1 MAAAMACPMV
11 RPTKNAASQIARELT
26 LSQGMPRLPL
36 QAATLWK
43 LCPRSLPEAR
53 RLCSLV
59 RARQLFLPPWRGCR
73 TPRLRVDAH
82 ANHLSDFWQNEP
94 KVPYTGDMPAGRNA
108 VALRKA
114 MVCNAIAVP
123 CRWIGANQSVQ
134 PTTSLGGHR
143 QPTGRR

>member
-1 MAAAMACPMV
+1 MYIYLYLGPMVVAARKTRLFTRSDRTRCAVMAAAMACPMV

-82 ANHLSDFWQNEP
+82 ANHLSDFWQN
-94 KVPYTGDMPAGRNA
+94 
-108 VALRKA
+108 
-114 MVCNAIAVP
+114 
-123 CRWIGANQSVQ
+123 
-134 PTTSLGGHR
+134 
-143 QPTGRR
+143 